1 MPRLTDLT
9 VANATPALPGELVEA
24 FQRLVPEGPIG
35 VAVSGGSDSMALLAM
50 AHLLHPKE
58 ISAAT
63 VNHGLRA
70 EAQRE
75 AAEVATFCAHHAIP
89 HTVLTAEG
97 LATDPGN
104 LQANAR
110 GARFD
115 LLAHWAQAHN
125 LDAVLLGHT
134 LDDQAETVLM
144 RLGRGS
150 GAEGLAGME
159 ERRDWQ
165 GTVFLRPLLG
175 LRRAALRDWL
185 RAHGIGWVDDP
196 SNDDRSFDRVKAR
209 QALETLAPLGITV
222 DGLAETAIRLRR
234 QVEVLHADADQLHD
248 KMFAPGPAGEARL
261 DRALLR
267 GALTDTGLRVLADT
281 LMRIGAGSYRP
292 RFRALEPLYH
302 RLIGP
307 KPVRTTLA
315 GCLIEADATTIRI
328 FPEHKADD
336 TT

>member
-1 MPRLTDLT
+1 MPRLTSLP
-9 VANATPALPGELVEA
+9 VANATPALPGEFIEA

-50 AHLLHPKE
+50 ARAQHPNE
-58 ISAAT
+58 IHAAT

-75 AAEVATFCAHHAIP
+75 AAEVAAFCASHAIP
-89 HTVLTAEG
+89 HTTLTAEG
-97 LATDPGN
+97 LATDQGN

-110 GARFD
+110 DARFD
-115 LLAHWAQAHN
+115 LLANWAQTRN
-125 LDAVLLGHT
+125 LHAVLLGHT
-134 LDDQAETVLM
+134 MDDQAETVLM
-144 RLGRGS
+144 RLARGS

-165 GTVFLRPLLG
+165 GIVFLRPLLG
-175 LRRAALRDWL
+175 LRRVALRDWL
-185 RAHGIGWVDDP
+185 RAAGIGWVDDP
-196 SNDDRSFDRVKAR
+196 SNDDRSFNRVKAR
-209 QALETLAPLGITV
+209 QALETLTPLGITV

-234 QVEVLHADADQLHD
+234 QVEVLRADADRLHD
-248 KMFAPGPAGEARL
+248 NMFEPSPHGEARL
-261 DRALLR
+261 DRELLR
-267 GALTDTGLRVLADT
+267 SALTDTGLRVLADT

-302 RLIGP
+302 RLIGT

-315 GCLIEADATTIRI
+315 GCLIEADATTIRV
-328 FPEHKADD
+328 FPEHKANA